1 MSTIYIE
8 RTARARRLLTSSR
21 FRIGPTPGE
30 TVTEETP
37 TIA

>member
-8 RTARARRLLTSSR
+8 RTARARRPLTSSR

-30 TVTEETP
+30 TVTEVVP